1 MTSSDQM
8 PPVDGEKPDVPKP
21 PTTALT
27 KEAVATRVIANAESA
42 NGRWPE
48 VILESAFSLGL
59 SKRKWGEV
67 RQRAI
72 REFGDYCTMRV
83 VCSTI
88 QASSFM
94 VLERVEETL
103 WQLRKIIKDKT
114 LDPTVRVEAARVMG
128 AVAVTWK
135 EIGKHCVE
143 VAKMMTPKD
152 PVKARNLP
160 PQMPVQINVSGQK
173 ADVTI
178 GNQRTSMSASP
189 SELTPP
195 TRTD

>member
-1 MTSSDQM
+1 MSQTTTPDT
-8 PPVDGEKPDVPKP
+8 DGEKPDVPKP
-21 PTTALT
+21 PTTPLT
-27 KEAVATRVIANAESA
+27 KDAVALRVIANAES
-42 NGRWPE
+42 NNRTWPE
-48 VILESAFSLGL
+48 VILKSAFSLGL
-59 SKRKWGEV
+59 SKRKWGEA
-67 RQRAI
+67 RQMAI
-72 REFGDYCTMRV
+72 REFGDYCTLRV

-103 WQLRKIIKDKT
+103 WQLRKIVKNKN
-114 LDPTVRVEAARVMG
+114 LDPTVRVEAAKVMG

-143 VAKMMTPKD
+143 VARMMTPKD

-178 GNQRTSMSASP
+178 GNQRS

-195 TRTD
+195 PRTD